1 MLGTGRTFASSLER
15 AGKKMFGHQFGG
27 VFARDTLP
35 PLLRGGGRR
44 GYLVNTDCLLGDDCG
59 KGVHWIAVMD
69 LDGERLMSDP
79 LGSVGKQ
86 QRRDLNALHQP
97 IWAEDD
103 AEMQPDESTCG
114 PRSLAVLAVGLEDGK
129 EAFLAV

>member
-1 MLGTGRTFASSLER
+1 MLGTARTFASSLDR

-27 VFARDTLP
+27 IFARDTLP
-35 PLLRGGGRR
+35 PVLRDGRR

-69 LDGERLMSDP
+69 LDGQRLMSDP
-79 LGSVGKQ
+79 LGSVGKK
-86 QRRDLNALHQP
+86 QRSDLNALHQP

-103 AEMQPDESTCG
+103 AEMAVGESTCG
-114 PRSLAVLAVGLEDGK
+114 PRSLAALAVGLKDGK
-129 EAFLAV
+129 DAFLDV

>member
-1 MLGTGRTFASSLER
+1 MLGESRTFASQLDR
-15 AGKKMFGHQFGG
+15 AGKKLFGHLFGG
-27 VFARDTLP
+27 IFARDTLP
-35 PLLRGGGRR
+35 PVLREGRR

-69 LDGERLMSDP
+69 FDGERLMSDP

-86 QRRDLNALHQP
+86 QRRDLNALHWP

-103 AEMQPDESTCG
+103 AEMQVDESTCG
-114 PRSLAVLAVGLEDGK
+114 PRSLAALAVGLKHGK

>member
-1 MLGTGRTFASSLER
+1 MLGTGRTFASSLDR

-27 VFARDTLP
+27 IFARDTLP
-35 PLLRGGGRR
+35 SVLRGGRR
-44 GYLVNTDCLLGDDCG
+44 GYLVNTDCLLGNDCG

-69 LDGERLMSDP
+69 LDGERLMSDA
-79 LGSVGKQ
+79 LGSVGKK
-86 QRRDLNALHQP
+86 QRSDLNALHQP

-103 AEMQPDESTCG
+103 AEMAVGESTCG
-114 PRSLAVLAVGLEDGK
+114 PRSLAALAVGLKDGK

>member
-1 MLGTGRTFASSLER
+1 MLGESRTFASQLDR
-15 AGKKMFGHQFGG
+15 AGKKMFGHLFGG
-27 VFARDTLP
+27 IFARDTLP
-35 PLLRGGGRR
+35 PVLRGGRR

-59 KGVHWIAVMD
+59 RGVHWIAVMD

-86 QRRDLNALHQP
+86 QRRDLNTLHRP

-103 AEMQPDESTCG
+103 AEMAVDESTCG
-114 PRSLAVLAVGLEDGK
+114 PRSLAALAVGLKHGK
-129 EAFLAV
+129 EAFLSV